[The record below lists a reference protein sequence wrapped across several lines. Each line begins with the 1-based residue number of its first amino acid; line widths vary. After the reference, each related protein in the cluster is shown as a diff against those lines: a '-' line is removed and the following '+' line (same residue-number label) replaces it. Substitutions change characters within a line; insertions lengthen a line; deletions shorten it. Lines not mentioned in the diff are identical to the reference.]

1 MSIQVT
7 PETLRALRVAISQAM
22 QNGRGAASP
31 IWNRIAMRVGASTK
45 HVSMPMHA
53 ATARLRKWE
62 GERKTVGGKAYDY
75 QVTPDLFE
83 ATVGIPLTEIEDD
96 NIGAWTHTLMD
107 MGTQVELWPDD
118 LVIAVLLAGE
128 SGLGFDAKAF
138 FANDHSL
145 KSGTTIDNLF
155 ASTSLTKA
163 NVAAVVAEMKGWVGE
178 DGRSLRVTPNL
189 LVVPPKLEDDAMEI
203 CESNIIAKV
212 FGSNTAAAGVDN
224 TMRGRLTPLVLSELS
239 ADAGG
244 SDTDYYILD
253 TTKPTKPLAFVER
266 MAPKITHKHAD
277 NDDNVFWDGELV
289 SGVRARGC
297 GAYGPFFLAAKCK
310 A

>member
-7 PETLRALRVAISQAM
+7 PQTLRDLRVAISQAM
-22 QNGRGAASP
+22 SMGRGMARP
-31 IWNRIAMRVGASTK
+31 VWQRLAMRVSATTK

-62 GERKTVGGKAYDY
+62 GERKVVGGKAYDY
-75 QVTPDLFE
+75 QVTPDEFE
-83 ATVGIPLTEIEDD
+83 ATVGIPLTEVEDD
-96 NIGAWTHTLMD
+96 NIGAWTHTIQD
-107 MGTQVELWPDD
+107 MGVQVELWPDD
-118 LVIAVLLAGE
+118 LVIAVLLLGE
-128 SGLGFDAKAF
+128 SALGFDGKAF

-145 KSGTTIDNLF
+145 KTGTTIDNLF
-155 ASTSLTKA
+155 ASTSLTKT

-178 DGRSLRVTPNL
+178 DGRSLRVEPNL
-189 LVVPPKLEDDAMEI
+189 LVVPPALEDDAHEI

-212 FGSNTAAAGVDN
+212 FGSNTAAAGIEN
-224 TMRGRLTPLVLSELS
+224 TMRGRLTPLVMPELS

-244 SDTDYYILD
+244 SDSDYYIFD

-266 MAPKITHKHAD
+266 TAPKIVHKNAD
-277 NDDNVFWDGELV
+277 NDDAVFWEGKLV

-297 GAYGPFFLAAKCK
+297 GAFGPFFLAAKCK